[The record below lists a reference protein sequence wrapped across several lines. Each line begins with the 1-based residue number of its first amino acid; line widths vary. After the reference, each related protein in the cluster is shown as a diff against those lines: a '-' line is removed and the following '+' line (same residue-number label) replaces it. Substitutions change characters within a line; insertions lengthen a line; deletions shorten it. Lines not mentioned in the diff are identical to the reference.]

1 MSDAPVTAAPGA
13 TGRHGAGRR
22 YGGRSTAARVAER
35 RAALLEAGL
44 DLFGT
49 EGYQRV
55 SVKQVCDRAGLTQR
69 YFYESFDER
78 EALLLAVYDE
88 IVDDVAR
95 RTVDAIDKT
104 LPTIAELAHVALA
117 EFIGYLTADRRR
129 ARVMLLEVVGVS
141 PALDARRR
149 RVIGDF
155 AEIIVTAGMAHAG
168 LTDSNDEFRLSAIGL
183 VGAVNQLLVDWVLGE
198 GTADP
203 AAIEHVSTRLFSAAF
218 TELLPG

>member
-1 MSDAPVTAAPGA
+1 MDRR
-13 TGRHGAGRR
+13 TGGRR

-88 IVDDVAR
+88 IVDDVGR

-168 LTDSNDEFRLSAIGL
+168 LSETTDEFRLSAIGL

-198 GTADP
+198 ATADP
-203 AAIEHVSTRLFSAAF
+203 AAIEHVCTRLFSAAF
-218 TELLPG
+218 AELLPR

>member
-1 MSDAPVTAAPGA
+1 MGDGPTAVDRRAG
-13 TGRHGAGRR
+13 GRR

-88 IVDDVAR
+88 IVDDVGR

-104 LPTIAELAHVALA
+104 LPTIADLAHVALG

-129 ARVMLLEVVGVS
+129 ARVMLIEVVGVS

-155 AEIIVTAGMAHAG
+155 AEIIVTAGMA
-168 LTDSNDEFRLSAIGL
+168 
-183 VGAVNQLLVDWVLGE
+183 
-198 GTADP
+198 
-203 AAIEHVSTRLFSAAF
+203 
-218 TELLPG
+218 

>member
-1 MSDAPVTAAPGA
+1 MEDTSAAVDRRG
-13 TGRHGAGRR
+13 TGRR

-49 EGYQRV
+49 DGYQRV

-88 IVDDVAR
+88 IVADVGR
-95 RTVDAIDKT
+95 RTVAAIDET
-104 LPTIAELAHVALA
+104 LPTIAELAQVALA

-129 ARVMLLEVVGVS
+129 ARIMLLEVVGVS

-155 AEIIVTAGMAHAG
+155 ADIIVTAGMAHAG
-168 LTDSNDEFRLSAIGL
+168 LDETTDEFRLSAIGL

-198 GTADP
+198 GVADP
-203 AAIEHVSTRLFSAAF
+203 DAIRVVCTRLFSAAF
-218 TELLPG
+218 AELLPR